1 MLKLLAGP
9 DGVEARAMA
18 LRLPPP
24 PRPDFK
30 SFRVAVMLTDPV
42 SEVDQPVQD
51 LLGQLVKFLSS
62 RVKRLS
68 LTARPAFATAEAM
81 EIFIRLLR
89 SATSRRQSDAEFA
102 LNQKRVAEFRP
113 DDDSYFAQ
121 MTRAYVL
128 PHRSWLAANKR
139 RHQMRL
145 LWDRFFDDW
154 DVMICPAAASA
165 AFPHD
170 QQGERHE
177 RTIPVNGRQVPT
189 TDQLFW
195 AGYSGGFYLP
205 STVAPVGLT
214 PSGLPVGV
222 QIIARQFADLTAL
235 RFAELL
241 ERDYY
246 GFVPPPG
253 HT

>member
-1 MLKLLAGP
+1 
-9 DGVEARAMA
+9 
-18 LRLPPP
+18 
-24 PRPDFK
+24 
-30 SFRVAVMLTDPV
+30 
-42 SEVDQPVQD
+42 
-51 LLGQLVKFLSS
+51 
-62 RVKRLS
+62 
-68 LTARPAFATAEAM
+68 
-81 EIFIRLLR
+81 
-89 SATSRRQSDAEFA
+89 
-102 LNQKRVAEFRP
+102 
-113 DDDSYFAQ
+113 
-121 MTRAYVL
+121 MTM
-128 PHRSWLAANKR
+128 K
-139 RHQMRL
+139 
-145 LWDRFFDDW
+145 
-154 DVMICPAAASA
+154 
-165 AFPHD
+165 
-170 QQGERHE
+170 GERHE

-222 QIIARQFADLTAL
+222 QIIARQYRDLTAL